1 MSVLHCLFCS
11 LGVQCLV
18 LACPILLERNPRQA
32 QFQLASNVSCV
43 WLQSIQWPAC
53 VQFPRT
59 QRSEARP
66 FSDKMCVQF
75 CVQFPNQKCNLFMP
89 EMARPIFVFFNPASN
104 FFVRPIFERA
114 RVQFFMLEK
123 LTEMKNWTHGRKI
136 GLRPI
141 FLRSH
146 SVSVSTRPIIPKM
159 GSDLGSENA
168 KLDTQFRVGL
178 GASNFVFRVQFW
190 RVQFLGWPCTLSG
203 LGAPILTRSS
213 FCRFQFGGESNLGP
227 AQSLAYPILTACP
240 IDCVSNF

>member
-1 MSVLHCLFCS
+1 MRVHFFKN
-11 LGVQCLV
+11 VR
-18 LACPILLERNPRQA
+18 PISESETQPFHA
-32 QFQLASNVSCV
+32 QNGASN
-43 WLQSIQWPAC
+43 
-53 VQFPRT
+53 FR
-59 QRSEARP
+59 
-66 FSDKMCVQF
+66 
-75 CVQFPNQKCNLFMP
+75 
-89 EMARPIFVFFNPASN
+89 FFNPASN
-104 FFVRPIFERA
+104 FCARPIFERA

-123 LTEMKNWTHGRKI
+123 LTKMKKWTHCRKI

-146 SVSVSTRPIIPKM
+146 SVSVLTRPIIPKM

-168 KLDTQFRVGL
+168 KLDAQFRVGL

-190 RVQFLGWPCTLSG
+190 RVQFLGWPCPLSG

-213 FCRFQFGGESNLGP
+213 FCRFQFGGESSLGP